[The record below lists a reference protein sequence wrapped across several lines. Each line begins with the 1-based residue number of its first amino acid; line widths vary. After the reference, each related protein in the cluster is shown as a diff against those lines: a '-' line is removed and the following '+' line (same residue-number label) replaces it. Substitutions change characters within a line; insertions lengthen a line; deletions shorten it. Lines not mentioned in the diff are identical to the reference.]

1 MTGMKWR
8 RKGRVGFRYP
18 LSDEYN
24 EKTRLLGYRYP
35 TPRITNS
42 YRDSSVES
50 SFVILMNLS
59 RPSIT
64 RLCENNDQVISSER
78 GFKSIKIEEV
88 LGQFGLSGW
97 SELFYFTNY
106 ITAQK

>member
-1 MTGMKWR
+1 MTADLLLSMLLTSITGITVLLV
-8 RKGRVGFRYP
+8 RVGFRYP

-50 SFVILMNLS
+50 RQIL
-59 RPSIT
+59 
-64 RLCENNDQVISSER
+64 
-78 GFKSIKIEEV
+78 V
-88 LGQFGLSGW
+88 L
-97 SELFYFTNY
+97 
-106 ITAQK
+106 

>member
-1 MTGMKWR
+1 MKWR

-50 SFVILMNLS
+50 SFVILINLS
-59 RPSIT
+59 LSSIT
-64 RLCENNDQVISSER
+64 RLCENND
-78 GFKSIKIEEV
+78 
-88 LGQFGLSGW
+88 L
-97 SELFYFTNY
+97 
-106 ITAQK
+106 